1 MRQPSIS
8 QWVVLVVH
16 PLLAGISSF
25 TNGYLWCNPMSCSDN
40 GQRKS
45 VEKQALNVLKM
56 TKCIKDG
63 EIY

>member
-25 TNGYLWCNPMSCSDN
+25 TNGYLCATQCLVLIM
-40 GQRKS
+40 GR
-45 VEKQALNVLKM
+45 EKA
-56 TKCIKDG
+56 
-63 EIY
+63 